1 MSEFGLR
8 SHLCSHSRA
17 QQPWRNVVDIDR
29 LLHVSKELSGH
40 WLSDSLSTV
49 GATGQNVIEM
59 CLQHASELVR
69 KQHEADYIKSLETC
83 TTDAAQSAAAAAA
96 ANVCVCVCSMPQSW
110 RRSRTRRTTSSPSA
124 RVLSTAALCSC
135 CTSRAT
141 SSSR

>member
-59 CLQHASELVR
+59 CLQHASELVK

-110 RRSRTRRTTSSPSA
+110 
-124 RVLSTAALCSC
+124 
-135 CTSRAT
+135 
-141 SSSR
+141 

>member
-17 QQPWRNVVDIDR
+17 QQPWRNVVDVDR

-59 CLQHASELVR
+59 CLQHASELV
-69 KQHEADYIKSLETC
+69 KTQHKADYIKSLETC
-83 TTDAAQSAAAAAA
+83 TTDAAQSAAAA
-96 ANVCVCVCSMPQSW
+96 NVCVCVCSMPQSW
-110 RRSRTRRTTSSPSA
+110 
-124 RVLSTAALCSC
+124 
-135 CTSRAT
+135 
-141 SSSR
+141 